1 MKDLNKDIEDIIN
14 EVYEVRFEPD
24 KINCYCKG
32 NGITKA
38 KIKAL
43 IQADREKVLGD
54 IEKILICETCNGT
67 GTMQCYDC
75 EGHGCINCKE
85 SGIIKCQKCTTSD
98 EKLYKISQHIKTVR

>member
-43 IQADREKVLGD
+43 IQEEVKERDKLIADIKEVRKNKEGYIFEVVLIRID
-54 IEKILICETCNGT
+54 ELITKYEERG
-67 GTMQCYDC
+67 
-75 EGHGCINCKE
+75 
-85 SGIIKCQKCTTSD
+85 
-98 EKLYKISQHIKTVR
+98 